1 MDKLNNWQTYAEE
14 YGQKLID
21 FLPTLVGAIVMLV
34 IGLWVIKIINRF
46 VRKFFDKKD
55 YDVTL
60 ENFIASLIN
69 WGLKILLF
77 VLVITQLGVES
88 ASLVA
93 VIGAAGLAIGL
104 ALQGS
109 LANFAGGVLILLIKP
124 FKVGDW
130 ISAQGIEGT
139 VKDVSIFNT
148 RILTFGNQ
156 EAIVPNGKL
165 SNDNIINYS
174 SQGIRKAALTFGI
187 GYDDNIKE
195 AKEILL
201 NLVNEQETVM
211 QDEDKKPM
219 IVVGDLGDSSVNLSL
234 RYWAKNEDFWNI
246 KWFTLEEG
254 KARLEAAGISIPFPQ
269 RDIHHYN
276 LNTVEI
282 AKKDNN

>member
-1 MDKLNNWQTYAEE
+1 MEKFNDLNTYVEK

-21 FLPTLVGAIVMLV
+21 FLPNLITAIVILLVG
-34 IGLWVIKIINRF
+34 LWIIKAINR
-46 VRKFFDKKD
+46 VVKKFFAKKD

-60 ENFIASLIN
+60 ENFAASLIN

-93 VIGAAGLAIGL
+93 IIGAAGLAIGL

-130 ISAQGIEGT
+130 ISAQGVEGT
-139 VKDVSIFNT
+139 VKEISIFNT

-156 EAIVPNGKL
+156 EAVVPNGKL
-165 SNDNIINYS
+165 STDNIVNYT
-174 SQGIRKAALTFGI
+174 SQGVRREALTFGI

-201 NLVNEQETVM
+201 NLVNEQETVLRL
-211 QDEDKKPM
+211 EDKMPM
-219 IVVGDLGDSSVNLSL
+219 IVVGGLGDSSVNLSL
-234 RYWAKNEDFWNI
+234 RYWAKNEDFWPLRWHI
-246 KWFTLEEG
+246 LEEG

-269 RDIHHYN
+269 RDVHHYN
-276 LNTVEI
+276 LEKLQF
-282 AKKDNN
+282 AKKTE